1 MDNYEN
7 TLQWMFSQLPMYQQK
22 GKQAYRPDLSRM
34 EAFCSHLNSPE
45 KKIKTIHIAG
55 TNGKGSTAH
64 MIASVLQEAG
74 YRVGLYT
81 SPHLRDFRERIK
93 INGAF
98 IEKDYIVKFIQNNL
112 NYFDLTSLSFFEMT
126 VGLAFSYFFDKKVDY
141 AVIEVGMG
149 GRLDGTN
156 LILPELSI
164 ITNIGF
170 DHIQFL
176 GNTLSEIAN
185 EKAGI
190 IKPKT
195 PLIIG
200 ETHEKTKEV
209 FIERAKML
217 NSQIIFAD
225 QQKFVGFS
233 SDLKGS
239 YQKKNIQTA
248 SIALL
253 RLKIDPKIIN
263 SGLMKVIPN
272 TGIQGR
278 WQILANNP
286 LTIADVAHN
295 QEGLDYVIPQIK
307 SQSYNKLHLVL
318 GFVKDK
324 VAEKLLRLFP
334 ENAIFYFAA
343 PNIPRALP
351 IADLE
356 KVSNNLN
363 LNFKTFPTVAQAM
376 LKAQSMAGSNDLIYV
391 GGSTFVVAE
400 IL

>member
-1 MDNYEN
+1 
-7 TLQWMFSQLPMYQQK
+7 MYQQK

-34 EAFCSHLNSPE
+34 EALCSHLNSPE

-170 DHIQFL
+170 DHTQFL
-176 GNTLSEIAN
+176 GNTLPEIAN

-190 IKPKT
+190 IKSKT

-209 FIERAKML
+209 FIERAKIL

-225 QQKFVGFS
+225 QQKSVGFS

-253 RLKIDPKIIN
+253 RLKIDSKIIN
-263 SGLMKVIPN
+263 SGLMKVISN

-278 WQILANNP
+278 WQIIANNP
-286 LTIADVAHN
+286 LTIADIAHN

-318 GFVKDK
+318 GFVRDK

-376 LKAQSMAGSNDLIYV
+376 LKAQSMAGSDDLIYV

>member
-1 MDNYEN
+1 
-7 TLQWMFSQLPMYQQK
+7 MYQQK

-98 IEKDYIVKFIQNNL
+98 IEKQYIVKFIQNNL
-112 NYFDLTSLSFFEMT
+112 NYFDLTSLSFFEMA

-170 DHIQFL
+170 DHTQFL
-176 GNTLSEIAN
+176 GNTLPEIAN

-253 RLKIDPKIIN
+253 RLKIDEEIIN

-295 QEGLDYVIPQIK
+295 QEGLDYVIPQIM

>member
-1 MDNYEN
+1 MDSYER
-7 TLQWMFSQLPMYQQK
+7 TLDWMLDQLPMYQRK
-22 GKQAYRPDLSRM
+22 GKEAYRRNLSRM
-34 EAFCSHLNSPE
+34 KEFSSYLNSPE

-64 MIASVLQEAG
+64 MISSVLQEAG

-81 SPHLRDFRERIK
+81 SPHLNDFRERIK
-93 INGAF
+93 INGSL
-98 IEKDYIVKFIQNNL
+98 IEKEYITKFVQSNREYIDAN
-112 NYFDLTSLSFFEMT
+112 SLSFFELT
-126 VGLAFSYFFDKKVDY
+126 VGLAFSYFFNQKVDY

-156 LILPELSI
+156 LILPELSV

-170 DHIQFL
+170 DHTQFL
-176 GNTLSEIAN
+176 GNTLQDIAK

-190 IKPKT
+190 IKHKIPV
-195 PLIIG
+195 IIG
-200 ETHEKTKEV
+200 ETKSETKKV
-209 FIERAKML
+209 FMKRAKMM
-217 NSQIIFAD
+217 NSPIIFAD
-225 QQKFVGFS
+225 QQKSVGLS

-248 SIALL
+248 TIALSKLNINRHVIELGL
-253 RLKIDPKIIN
+253 R
-263 SGLMKVIPN
+263 KVISN

-278 WQILANNP
+278 WQILSKKP
-286 LTIADVAHN
+286 LIISDIAHN

-307 SQSYNKLHLVL
+307 TQNFRRLHLVL

-324 VAEKLLRLFP
+324 AVKKLLKKFP
-334 ENAIFYFAA
+334 SSALFYFAA

-351 IADLE
+351 IKELE
-356 KVSNNLN
+356 NFGIKLN
-363 LNFKTFPTVAQAM
+363 LNFEIFSSVP
-376 LKAQSMAGSNDLIYV
+376 KALNKAKLTAKADDLIYI

>member
-98 IEKDYIVKFIQNNL
+98 IEKQYIVKFIQNNL

-170 DHIQFL
+170 DHTQFL
-176 GNTLSEIAN
+176 GNTLPEIAN

-209 FIERAKML
+209 FIEKAKML

-324 VAEKLLRLFP
+324 VAEKLIKLFP

-376 LKAQSMAGSNDLIYV
+376 SKAQLMAGSDDLIYV

>member
-1 MDNYEN
+1 M
-7 TLQWMFSQLPMYQQK
+7 LSKLPMYQQK

-34 EAFCSHLNSPE
+34 EAFCSHLDSPE

-98 IEKDYIVKFIQNNL
+98 IEKQYIVKFIQNNL

-126 VGLAFSYFFDKKVDY
+126 VGLAFKYFFDKKVNY

-170 DHIQFL
+170 DHTQFL
-176 GNTLSEIAN
+176 GNTLPEIAN

-190 IKPKT
+190 IKPRT
-195 PLIIG
+195 PLVIG
-200 ETHEKTKEV
+200 ETHTKTEEV

-233 SDLKGS
+233 SDLKGI

-248 SIALL
+248 TIALL
-253 RLKIDPKIIN
+253 RLKIEPKIIKL
-263 SGLMKVIPN
+263 GLMKVISN

-286 LTIADVAHN
+286 LTIADIAHN

-307 SQSYNKLHLVL
+307 LQSYNKLHLVL

-324 VAEKLLRLFP
+324 VAEKLIKLFP
-334 ENAIFYFAA
+334 ENATFYFAA
-343 PNIPRALP
+343 PKIPRALP
-351 IADLE
+351 IVDLE
-356 KVSNNLN
+356 KVSNKLN

-376 LKAQSMAGSNDLIYV
+376 SKAKLIAGSDDLIYV

>member
-1 MDNYEN
+1 MLD
-7 TLQWMFSQLPMYQQK
+7 QLPMYQRK
-22 GKQAYRPDLSRM
+22 GKEAYRPNLSRM
-34 EAFCSHLNSPE
+34 KEFSSYLNSPE

-64 MIASVLQEAG
+64 MISSVLQEAG

-81 SPHLRDFRERIK
+81 SPHLNDFRERIK
-93 INGAF
+93 INGSL
-98 IEKDYIVKFIQNNL
+98 IEKEYITKFVQSNREYIDAN
-112 NYFDLTSLSFFEMT
+112 SLSFFELT
-126 VGLAFSYFFDKKVDY
+126 VGLAFSYFFNQKVDY

-156 LILPELSI
+156 LILPELSV

-170 DHIQFL
+170 DHTQFL
-176 GNTLSEIAN
+176 GNTLQDIAK

-190 IKPKT
+190 IKHKIPV
-195 PLIIG
+195 IIG
-200 ETHEKTKEV
+200 ETKSETKKV
-209 FIERAKML
+209 FMKRAKMM
-217 NSQIIFAD
+217 NSPIIFAD
-225 QQKFVGFS
+225 QQKSVGLS

-248 SIALL
+248 TIALSKLNINRHVIELGL
-253 RLKIDPKIIN
+253 R
-263 SGLMKVIPN
+263 KVISN

-278 WQILANNP
+278 WQILSKKP
-286 LTIADVAHN
+286 LIISDIAHN

-307 SQSYNKLHLVL
+307 TQNFRRLHLVL

-324 VAEKLLRLFP
+324 AVKKLLMKFP
-334 ENAIFYFAA
+334 SSALFYFAA

-351 IADLE
+351 IKELE
-356 KVSNNLN
+356 NFGIKLN
-363 LNFKTFPTVAQAM
+363 LNFEIFSSVP
-376 LKAQSMAGSNDLIYV
+376 KALNKAKLTAKADDLIYI

>member
-1 MDNYEN
+1 LDYDK
-7 TLQWMFSQLPMYQQK
+7 TLQWMLSQLPMYQQK

-34 EAFCSHLNSPE
+34 GAFCSHLNSPE

-64 MIASVLQEAG
+64 MIASVLQEDG

-98 IEKDYIVKFIQNNL
+98 IEKQYIVKFIQNNL

-176 GNTLSEIAN
+176 GNTLPEIAN

-190 IKPKT
+190 IKPRT
-195 PLIIG
+195 PIVIG

-209 FIERAKML
+209 FIERAKIL

-263 SGLMKVIPN
+263 SGLMKVISN

-324 VAEKLLRLFP
+324 VVDKLLRLFP
-334 ENAIFYFAA
+334 KNAIFYFAA

-376 LKAQSMAGSNDLIYV
+376 LKAQSMAGSDDLIFV

>member
-1 MDNYEN
+1 
-7 TLQWMFSQLPMYQQK
+7 MYQQK

-64 MIASVLQEAG
+64 MIASVLQEAR

-98 IEKDYIVKFIQNNL
+98 IEKQYIVKFIQNNL

-170 DHIQFL
+170 DHTQFL
-176 GNTLSEIAN
+176 GNTLPEIAN

-209 FIERAKML
+209 FIERAKIL

-263 SGLMKVIPN
+263 SGLMKVISN

-324 VAEKLLRLFP
+324 VAEKLIKLFP

-376 LKAQSMAGSNDLIYV
+376 LKAQSMAGSDDLIFV

>member
-1 MDNYEN
+1 
-7 TLQWMFSQLPMYQQK
+7 MYQQK

-112 NYFDLTSLSFFEMT
+112 NYFDLNSLSFFEMT

-170 DHIQFL
+170 DHTQFL
-176 GNTLSEIAN
+176 GNTLPEIAN

-209 FIERAKML
+209 FIERAKIL

>member
-98 IEKDYIVKFIQNNL
+98 IEKQYIVKFIQNNL

-170 DHIQFL
+170 DHTQFL
-176 GNTLSEIAN
+176 GNTLPEIAN

-209 FIERAKML
+209 FIERAKIL

-233 SDLKGS
+233 SDLRGS

-295 QEGLDYVIPQIK
+295 QEGFDYVIPQIM

-324 VAEKLLRLFP
+324 VAEKLIKLFP

-363 LNFKTFPTVAQAM
+363 LNFKTFPTVVQAM
-376 LKAQSMAGSNDLIYV
+376 SKAQLMAGSDDLIYV

>member
-98 IEKDYIVKFIQNNL
+98 IEKQYIVKFIQNNL

-170 DHIQFL
+170 DHTQFL
-176 GNTLSEIAN
+176 GNTLPEIAN

-295 QEGLDYVIPQIK
+295 QEGLDYVIPQIM

-324 VAEKLLRLFP
+324 VAEKLIKLFP

-363 LNFKTFPTVAQAM
+363 LNFKTFPTVAQAISN
-376 LKAQSMAGSNDLIYV
+376 AQLMAGSDDLIYV

>member
-1 MDNYEN
+1 METYKR
-7 TLQWMFSQLPMYQQK
+7 TLHWMLDQLPMYQSK
-22 GKQAYRPDLSRM
+22 GKEAYRPNLSRM
-34 EAFCSHLNSPE
+34 KEFCSYLNSPE

-64 MIASVLQEAG
+64 MISSVLQEAG

-81 SPHLRDFRERIK
+81 SPHLNDFRERIK
-93 INGAF
+93 INGSL
-98 IEKDYIVKFIQNNL
+98 IEKKYITKFVQSNREYIDAN
-112 NYFDLTSLSFFEMT
+112 SLSFFEMT
-126 VGLAFSYFFDKKVDY
+126 VGIAFSYFFNQKVDY

-156 LILPELSI
+156 LIIPELSV

-170 DHIQFL
+170 DHTQFL
-176 GNTLSEIAN
+176 GNTLPDIAR

-190 IKPKT
+190 IKHKIPV
-195 PLIIG
+195 IIG
-200 ETHEKTKEV
+200 ETKSETKRV
-209 FIERAKML
+209 FIDRAKMM
-217 NSQIIFAD
+217 NSPIIFAD
-225 QQKFVGFS
+225 QQKPVGFS
-233 SDLKGS
+233 SDLKGN

-248 SIALL
+248 SIALSKLNINRQVIQLGL
-253 RLKIDPKIIN
+253 R
-263 SGLMKVIPN
+263 KVISN

-278 WQILANNP
+278 WQILSKKP
-286 LTIADVAHN
+286 LIISDIAHN

-307 SQSYNKLHLVL
+307 SQNFRRLHLVL

-324 VAEKLLRLFP
+324 AVKKLLKKFP
-334 ENAIFYFAA
+334 SSAIFYLAA

-351 IADLE
+351 IKELE
-356 KVSNNLN
+356 NFAIELN
-363 LNFKTFPTVAQAM
+363 LNFEIFSSVP
-376 LKAQSMAGSNDLIYV
+376 KALNKAKSMSEEDDLIYI

>member
-1 MDNYEN
+1 
-7 TLQWMFSQLPMYQQK
+7 MYQQK

-34 EAFCSHLNSPE
+34 GAFCSHLNSPE

-64 MIASVLQEAG
+64 MIASVLQEDG

-98 IEKDYIVKFIQNNL
+98 IEKQYIVKFIQNNL

-176 GNTLSEIAN
+176 GNTLPEIAN

-190 IKPKT
+190 IKPRT
-195 PLIIG
+195 PIVIG

-209 FIERAKML
+209 FIERAKIL

-263 SGLMKVIPN
+263 SGLMKVISN

-324 VAEKLLRLFP
+324 VVDKLLRLFP
-334 ENAIFYFAA
+334 KNAIFYFAA

-376 LKAQSMAGSNDLIYV
+376 LKAQSMAGSDDLIFV

>member
-1 MDNYEN
+1 
-7 TLQWMFSQLPMYQQK
+7 MFSKLPMYQLK
-22 GKQAYRPDLSRM
+22 GKEAYRPDLSRM

-45 KKIKTIHIAG
+45 KKIKTLHIAG

-64 MIASVLQEAG
+64 MMASVLQEAG

-81 SPHLRDFRERIK
+81 SPHLKDFRERIK

-98 IEKDYIVKFIQNNL
+98 IKKEYIVNFIQNNL
-112 NYFDLTSLSFFEMT
+112 NYLNLTSLSFFEMT
-126 VGLAFSYFFDKKVDY
+126 VGLAFSYFVHKKVDY

-149 GRLDGTN
+149 GRLDATN
-156 LILPELSI
+156 LIKPKLSV

-170 DHIQFL
+170 DHTQFL
-176 GNTLSEIAN
+176 GDTLQEIAN

-195 PLIIG
+195 PLVIG
-200 ETHEKTKEV
+200 ETHAKTKEV

-248 SIALL
+248 TIALL
-253 RLKIDPKIIN
+253 RLKIEPKIIKL
-263 SGLMKVIPN
+263 GLMKVISN

-278 WQILANNP
+278 WQIIANNP

-318 GFVKDK
+318 GFVNDK
-324 VAEKLLRLFP
+324 AAEKLLKLFP

-343 PNIPRALP
+343 PKIPRALP

-356 KVSNNLN
+356 KVSNKLN

-376 LKAQSMAGSNDLIYV
+376 SKAQLIAGSDDLIYV

>member
-1 MDNYEN
+1 
-7 TLQWMFSQLPMYQQK
+7 MYQQK

-98 IEKDYIVKFIQNNL
+98 IEKQYIVKFIQNNL

-176 GNTLSEIAN
+176 GNTLPEIAN

>member
-1 MDNYEN
+1 
-7 TLQWMFSQLPMYQQK
+7 MYQQK

-98 IEKDYIVKFIQNNL
+98 IEKQYIVKFIKNNL

-176 GNTLSEIAN
+176 GNTLPEIAN

-363 LNFKTFPTVAQAM
+363 LNLKTFPTVAQAM

>member
-1 MDNYEN
+1 MDNYDK
-7 TLQWMFSQLPMYQQK
+7 TLQWMLSQLPMYQQK
-22 GKQAYRPDLSRM
+22 GKEAYRPDLSRM
-34 EAFCSHLNSPE
+34 ESFCSHLNSPE

-64 MIASVLQEAG
+64 MIASVLQESG

-93 INGAF
+93 INGSF
-98 IEKDYIVKFIQNNL
+98 IEKEYIVKLIQNNF
-112 NYFDLTSLSFFEMT
+112 NYFDRTSLSFFEMT

-170 DHIQFL
+170 DHTKFL
-176 GNTLSEIAN
+176 GNTLLEIAN

-195 PLIIG
+195 PLVIG
-200 ETHEKTKEV
+200 ETHAKTKEV

-248 SIALL
+248 TIALL
-253 RLKIDPKIIN
+253 RLKIELKIIK
-263 SGLMKVIPN
+263 SGLMKVISN

-324 VAEKLLRLFP
+324 AAEKLLKLFP
-334 ENAIFYFAA
+334 ENASFYFAA
-343 PNIPRALP
+343 PKIPRALP

-356 KVSNNLN
+356 KTSNKLN

-376 LKAQSMAGSNDLIYV
+376 SKAKLMARADDLIFV

>member
-1 MDNYEN
+1 
-7 TLQWMFSQLPMYQQK
+7 
-22 GKQAYRPDLSRM
+22 
-34 EAFCSHLNSPE
+34 
-45 KKIKTIHIAG
+45 
-55 TNGKGSTAH
+55 
-64 MIASVLQEAG
+64 
-74 YRVGLYT
+74 
-81 SPHLRDFRERIK
+81 
-93 INGAF
+93 
-98 IEKDYIVKFIQNNL
+98 
-112 NYFDLTSLSFFEMT
+112 
-126 VGLAFSYFFDKKVDY
+126 
-141 AVIEVGMG
+141 
-149 GRLDGTN
+149 LDGTN
-156 LILPELSI
+156 LILPELSV

-170 DHIQFL
+170 DHTQFL
-176 GNTLSEIAN
+176 GNTLPEIAN

-190 IKPKT
+190 IKPRT
-195 PLIIG
+195 PIVIG

-209 FIERAKML
+209 FIERAKIL

-225 QQKFVGFS
+225 QQKFVEFS
-233 SDLKGS
+233 SDLKGN

-318 GFVKDK
+318 GFVMDK

-334 ENAIFYFAA
+334 KNAIFYFAA

-363 LNFKTFPTVAQAM
+363 LNYKTFPTVAQAM
-376 LKAQSMAGSNDLIYV
+376 LKAQSMAGSDDLIYV

>member
-1 MDNYEN
+1 M
-7 TLQWMFSQLPMYQQK
+7 LSKLPMYQRK
-22 GKQAYRPDLSRM
+22 GKEAYRPDLSRM
-34 EAFCSHLNSPE
+34 EAFCYHLDSPE
-45 KKIKTIHIAG
+45 KKIKTLHIAG

-64 MIASVLQEAG
+64 MMASVLQEAG

-81 SPHLRDFRERIK
+81 SPHLKDFRERIK

-98 IEKDYIVKFIQNNL
+98 IEKKYIVNFIQNNL
-112 NYFDLTSLSFFEMT
+112 NYFNLTSLSFFEMT
-126 VGLAFSYFFDKKVDY
+126 VGLAFSYFVDKKVDY

-156 LILPELSI
+156 LIQPKLSV

-170 DHIQFL
+170 DHTQFL
-176 GNTLSEIAN
+176 GDTLPEIAN

-195 PLIIG
+195 PIVIG
-200 ETHEKTKEV
+200 ETHAKTKEV

-248 SIALL
+248 TIALL
-253 RLKIDPKIIN
+253 RLKIEPKIIKL
-263 SGLMKVIPN
+263 GLMKVISN

-278 WQILANNP
+278 WQIIANNP

-318 GFVKDK
+318 GFVNDK
-324 VAEKLLRLFP
+324 SAEKLLKLFP

-343 PNIPRALP
+343 PKIPRALP

-356 KVSNNLN
+356 KVSNKLN
-363 LNFKTFPTVAQAM
+363 LNFKTFSTVAQAM
-376 LKAQSMAGSNDLIYV
+376 SKAQLIAGSDDLIYV

>member
-1 MDNYEN
+1 
-7 TLQWMFSQLPMYQQK
+7 MYQQK

-253 RLKIDPKIIN
+253 RLKIDEEIIN

>member
-1 MDNYEN
+1 MLD
-7 TLQWMFSQLPMYQQK
+7 QLPMYQRK
-22 GKQAYRPDLSRM
+22 GKEAYRPNLSRM
-34 EAFCSHLNSPE
+34 KEFSSYLNSPE

-64 MIASVLQEAG
+64 MISSVLQEAG

-81 SPHLRDFRERIK
+81 SPHLNDFRERIK
-93 INGAF
+93 INGSL
-98 IEKDYIVKFIQNNL
+98 IEKEYITKFVQSNREYIDAN
-112 NYFDLTSLSFFEMT
+112 SLSFFELT
-126 VGLAFSYFFDKKVDY
+126 VGLAFSYFFNQKVDY

-156 LILPELSI
+156 LILPELSV

-170 DHIQFL
+170 DHTQFL
-176 GNTLSEIAN
+176 GNTLQDIAK

-190 IKPKT
+190 IKHKIPV
-195 PLIIG
+195 IIG
-200 ETHEKTKEV
+200 ETKSETKKV
-209 FIERAKML
+209 FMKRAKMM
-217 NSQIIFAD
+217 NSPIIFAD
-225 QQKFVGFS
+225 QQKSVGLS

-248 SIALL
+248 TIALSKLNINRHVIELGL
-253 RLKIDPKIIN
+253 R
-263 SGLMKVIPN
+263 KVISN

-278 WQILANNP
+278 WQILSKKP
-286 LTIADVAHN
+286 LIISDIAHN

-307 SQSYNKLHLVL
+307 TQNFRRLHLVL

-324 VAEKLLRLFP
+324 AVKKLLKKFP
-334 ENAIFYFAA
+334 SSALFYFAA

-351 IADLE
+351 IKELE
-356 KVSNNLN
+356 NFGIKLN
-363 LNFKTFPTVAQAM
+363 LNFEIFSSVP
-376 LKAQSMAGSNDLIYV
+376 KALNKAKLTAKADDLIYI